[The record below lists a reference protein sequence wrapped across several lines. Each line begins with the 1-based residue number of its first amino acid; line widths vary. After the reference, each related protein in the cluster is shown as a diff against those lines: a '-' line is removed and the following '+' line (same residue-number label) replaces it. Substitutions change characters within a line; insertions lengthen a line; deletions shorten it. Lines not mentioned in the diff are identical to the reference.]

1 MTLRITRALGALTT
15 LAALSLGLAPAFA
28 GDGFKEVKVDE
39 VASMLGQPGVK
50 VFDANPPDLWEKN
63 HLPGATFIGDK
74 KLATLLPADKET
86 KLVFYCAGPK

>member
-1 MTLRITRALGALTT
+1 MTHAAVA
-15 LAALSLGLAPAFA
+15 LAALAGLALGIAPAFA
-28 GDGFKEVKVDE
+28 ADRFKEVRVDDVE
-39 VASMLGQPGVK
+39 KMLGQPDVK